1 MKTLTIDLPLAE
13 IEMFCRDRG
22 IRWMALFGSVLRSD
36 FGPDSD
42 VDMLVEFEP
51 GRTPGLKFFTIQQEL
66 DGMLGQTVDLHTP
79 RSLAPEFRDEVLA
92 EAETVY
98 GAR

>member
-1 MKTLTIDLPLAE
+1 MKTLAIDLPLAE
-13 IEMFCRDRG
+13 IEAFCRDHAV
-22 IRWMALFGSVLRSD
+22 RWMALFGSVLRSD

-42 VDMLVEFEP
+42 VDVLVEFEP
-51 GRTPGLKFFTIQQEL
+51 GRTPGLEFFAIEQRLQQL
-66 DGMLGQTVDLHTP
+66 LGRTVDLHTP
-79 RSLAPEFRDEVLA
+79 RSLAPEFRDDVLA